1 MGAINHDVYRVCL
14 WNVNPS
20 VVRFTMKTQEKLEL
34 ILLTRKLSIKQ
45 MSDLSELPYMTVWHY
60 IKKGNEPSYKNFA
73 KILKATGY
81 SIKIIDKGMN
91 DDN

>member
-1 MGAINHDVYRVCL
+1 M
-14 WNVNPS
+14 PS

-45 MSDLSELPYMTVWHY
+45 MSDLSGIPYMTVWHY

-81 SIKIIDKGMN
+81 GIKITDNGMN
-91 DDN
+91 DEY

>member
-1 MGAINHDVYRVCL
+1 MLVWH
-14 WNVNPS
+14 VNS
-20 VVRFTMKTQEKLEL
+20 SLDGFAMKTQEKLEL

>member
-1 MGAINHDVYRVCL
+1 MGAIDHDVYRVCL
-14 WNVNPS
+14 WNVMPS

-34 ILLTRKLSIKQ
+34 ILITRKLSIKK
-45 MSDLSELPYMTVWHY
+45 MADLAELPYMTVWHY

-81 SIKIIDKGMN
+81 GIKITDNGMN
-91 DDN
+91 DEY

>member
-1 MGAINHDVYRVCL
+1 M
-14 WNVNPS
+14 PS

-45 MSDLSELPYMTVWHY
+45 MSDLSGIPYMTVWHY
-60 IKKGNEPSYKNFA
+60 IKKGNEPSYKNFT

-81 SIKIIDKGMN
+81 SIKIIDKGMD